1 MLKNIAIPVQNL
13 FLLAFKKKNAN
24 YTAMNKFVIINR
36 ENSQT
41 SFSRWLQASYLIIYK
56 FNFTHI

>member
-36 ENSQT
+36 KIHRHH
-41 SFSRWLQASYLIIYK
+41 FHAGCKLAI
-56 FNFTHI
+56 